1 MNHWIWILTGAYSQ
15 NFFLM
20 FSHSWYRERS
30 WVKLIDVN
38 RRVVANRVVD
48 HLQSRLVYFLM
59 NMHIKKRNIYIC
71 RHGESECNML
81 GQIGGDSDLSPRGKE
96 V

>member
-1 MNHWIWILTGAYSQ
+1 MELIVFTLDLRS
-15 NFFLM
+15 
-20 FSHSWYRERS
+20 RS
-30 WVKLIDVN
+30 WVKLINVN
-38 RRVVANRVVD
+38 QRIVANQVVN

-81 GQIGGDSDLSPRGKE
+81 GQIGGDSDLSERGNQ
-96 V
+96 VRFGSLII

>member
-1 MNHWIWILTGAYSQ
+1 MANQ
-15 NFFLM
+15 
-20 FSHSWYRERS
+20 
-30 WVKLIDVN
+30 VVN
-38 RRVVANRVVD
+38 

-81 GQIGGDSDLSPRGKE
+81 GQIGGDSDLSERGKQVSE
-96 V
+96 LYLVALTFIFLFSLQ

>member
-1 MNHWIWILTGAYSQ
+1 M
-15 NFFLM
+15 
-20 FSHSWYRERS
+20 
-30 WVKLIDVN
+30 KLINVN
-38 RRVVANRVVD
+38 QRVVANQVVN

-81 GQIGGDSDLSPRGKE
+81 GQIGGDSDLSERGKQ
-96 V
+96 VSVQYLVFLLIYYLVSLL

>member
-1 MNHWIWILTGAYSQ
+1 M
-15 NFFLM
+15 
-20 FSHSWYRERS
+20 
-30 WVKLIDVN
+30 KLINVN
-38 RRVVANRVVD
+38 QRVMANQVVN

-81 GQIGGDSDLSPRGKE
+81 GQIGGDSDLSERGKQVSE
-96 V
+96 LYLVALTFIFLFSLQ

>member
-1 MNHWIWILTGAYSQ
+1 MELIVLTVDLR
-15 NFFLM
+15 N
-20 FSHSWYRERS
+20 RS
-30 WVKLIDVN
+30 WVKLINVN
-38 RRVVANRVVD
+38 QRIVANQVVN

-81 GQIGGDSDLSPRGKE
+81 GQIGGDSDLSERGDQVRFE

>member
-1 MNHWIWILTGAYSQ
+1 MTILR
-15 NFFLM
+15 N
-20 FSHSWYRERS
+20 RS
-30 WVKLIDVN
+30 WVQLINVN
-38 RRVVANRVVD
+38 QRIVANQVVN

-81 GQIGGDSDLSPRGKE
+81 GQIGGDSDLSERGRL
-96 V
+96 VRFVQYSGVLIFNC